1 DDGPA
6 AMRYTEARLTPLAM
20 EMVRDIRENTVDF
33 QPNYD
38 GRTTEP
44 VILPS
49 RVPQLLMNGSGGIA
63 VGMATNIPPHNLR
76 EIADAINWCL
86 DNPDAD
92 DKTALEA
99 VMKCIKGPDF
109 PTAAQ
114 IVGDKGIEEAYTTGR
129 GSIRMRGVTTIE
141 EEGNRQ
147 QIVIT
152 ELPYQVNPDRL

>member
-1 DDGPA
+1 
-6 AMRYTEARLTPLAM
+6 
-20 EMVRDIRENTVDF
+20 
-33 QPNYD
+33 
-38 GRTTEP
+38 
-44 VILPS
+44 
-49 RVPQLLMNGSGGIA
+49 
-63 VGMATNIPPHNLR
+63 R

-152 ELPYQVNPDRL
+152 ELPYQVNPDRLIANIAEQVRDGRLAGISSIDDESDLKWG